1 MRQVSGFERPGM
13 QWLFVSVGV
22 VLIAVGASE
31 AVALH
36 RAHTRIESL
45 RAADLNARIE
55 ADKLRGQIAREQA
68 ARESWSLQLAR
79 ERGTGAS
86 GVVPTLTLSP
96 LIRRGAQPP
105 DPTVGQ
111 PADTQLV
118 QLRLLLPASEKS
130 DGVRYRIAVRLW
142 SGGDAV
148 WSRGGLTP
156 TTVDNKRMVTAFIS
170 GDVLTP
176 GAYEIALTTDAGDKS
191 VDVAAYEVGVH
202 VADRR

>member
-1 MRQVSGFERPGM
+1 MGERRPTVYREALMRQVSGFERPGV

-36 RAHTRIESL
+36 RAH
-45 RAADLNARIE
+45 ARIE

-68 ARESWSLQLAR
+68 ARESLSLQLAR
-79 ERGTGAS
+79 ERGTGAP

-96 LIRRGAQPP
+96 LIRHGAQPP

-130 DGVRYRIAVRLW
+130 DGVRY
-142 SGGDAV
+142 
-148 WSRGGLTP
+148 
-156 TTVDNKRMVTAFIS
+156 
-170 GDVLTP
+170 
-176 GAYEIALTTDAGDKS
+176 
-191 VDVAAYEVGVH
+191 
-202 VADRR
+202 